1 MSANYSPPPTRQLPS
16 DRLEQRRQ
24 HLLAEITTNQPVR
37 AWPGLPL
44 RGNLAR
50 RTLAFAAALVIVG
63 AVVGIVFTRGGTSTA
78 SAAEVRA
85 KLTEGLRFRQSVRG
99 EFSVRTQSPGQ
110 RPRGFAGCVNCTPGI
125 PLPSRFVIGTDGSY
139 SSVTLPLDAKER
151 NEIAYN
157 AATGVETRAFFSSCA
172 PRATP
177 GSSCTSSDT
186 RRPSGTYIRTFNLD
200 PASVTY
206 GPEGRLGVWVQGALT
221 DRDPEIKNTTYEGRP
236 AWELTV
242 TFIPGQN
249 LADAYGVRVD
259 VVVDQQTGL
268 VLQVTRYAY
277 DTERWT
283 SIESVHDLK
292 IGAPTSAADF
302 TVPKPAVRLRCPYP
316 FRGSCEIMLD
326 VKFRR
331 VPIAAAAAIVGYPPL
346 LPTNTL
352 GRARSDFAV
361 AKTTSLALPG
371 TGSPVLHD
379 VVSARYGDGP
389 DSITVSTRR
398 GRFNE
403 LLTNTGLEGG
413 SARPLKLTRGPFAGD
428 DAYVSTDPLQAAL
441 FAAFHRGLI
450 VGITA
455 PSAQDAITVAQSMR
469 PVR

>member
-1 MSANYSPPPTRQLPS
+1 MSANSSPPPTRQLPPN
-16 DRLEQRRQ
+16 RLEQRRE
-24 HLLAEITTNQPVR
+24 HLLAEIATNQPAR
-37 AWPGLPL
+37 SWPGMPL

-50 RTLAFAAALVIVG
+50 RALAFVALVVVG

-85 KLTEGLRFRQSVRG
+85 KLAEGLRFRQSVRG

-110 RPRGFAGCVNCTPGI
+110 RPRGFAGCQNCTPFV

-151 NEIAYN
+151 NDIAYN
-157 AATGVETRAFFSSCA
+157 AATGVETRFF
-172 PRATP
+172 
-177 GSSCTSSDT
+177 GI
-186 RRPSGTYIRTFNLD
+186 YIRAFNLD
-200 PASVTY
+200 PAALRY
-206 GPEGRLGVWVQGALT
+206 GPEGQLGAWVQGALT

-242 TFIPGQN
+242 TFSPGQN

-268 VLQVTRYAY
+268 VLQVTQYAY

-283 SIESVHDLK
+283 SIESVHDLEL
-292 IGAPTSAADF
+292 GPPTSAADF
-302 TVPKPAVRLRCPYP
+302 TVPKPAAIR
-316 FRGSCEIMLD
+316 EIVWD

-361 AKTTSLALPG
+361 AKTTNLAPPES
-371 TGSPVLHD
+371 GSPAVHD

-389 DSITVSTRR
+389 NSITVSTRR
-398 GRFNE
+398 GRLNE
-403 LLTNTGLEGG
+403 LLTNTGLVGG
-413 SARPLKLTRGPFAGD
+413 SARPLKLTRGPFVGD
-428 DAYVSTDPLQAAL
+428 YAYVSTDPLRPAL
-441 FAAFHRGLI
+441 FVSFHRGLI
-450 VGITA
+450 VQITA